1 MHTVADLLQGSASNV
16 PAVNDG
22 GGDIKVLVVDDTDH
36 VRRMLDTM
44 LSMDGFEVVGT
55 AGDGP
60 TAIQECDDLDPD
72 VVVIDYMMPGM
83 DGLEC
88 ARQIRQRRPEQL
100 VIIYTAFIDAAVEQ
114 AAADAGV
121 ALCVGKVEG
130 LHLLE
135 QEIRRLVQLR

>member
-1 MHTVADLLQGSASNV
+1 M
-16 PAVNDG
+16 NDG
-22 GGDIKVLVVDDTDH
+22 VSDIKVLVVDDTDH

-44 LSMDGFEVVGT
+44 LSMDGFDVVGT
-55 AGDGP
+55 AGDGE
-60 TAIQECDDLDPD
+60 TAIAESDQLDPD

-88 ARQIRQRRPEQL
+88 ARQIRQRRPDQL
-100 VIIYTAFIDAAVEQ
+100 VIIYTAFIDAAVEK
-114 AAADAGV
+114 AAAEAGV

-135 QEIRRLVQLR
+135 QEIRRLVRLR

>member
-1 MHTVADLLQGSASNV
+1 MADVLKDPASIV
-16 PAVNDG
+16 PVVNEGDQ
-22 GGDIKVLVVDDTDH
+22 DIKVLVVDDTDH

-44 LSMDGFEVVGT
+44 LSMDGFEVFGA

-60 TAIQECDDLDPD
+60 TAIAETNALDPD

-88 ARQIRQRRPEQL
+88 ARQIRQRRPDQL

-135 QEIRRLVQLR
+135 QEIRRLVRLR

>member
-1 MHTVADLLQGSASNV
+1 M
-16 PAVNDG
+16 NDG
-22 GGDIKVLVVDDTDH
+22 VSDIKVLVVDDTDH

-44 LSMDGFEVVGT
+44 LSMDGFDVVGT
-55 AGDGP
+55 AGDGE
-60 TAIQECDDLDPD
+60 TAIAETDQLDPD

-88 ARQIRQRRPEQL
+88 ARQIRQRRPDQL
-100 VIIYTAFIDAAVEQ
+100 VIIYTAFIDAAVEK
-114 AAADAGV
+114 AAAEAGV

-135 QEIRRLVQLR
+135 QEIRRLVRLR

>member
-1 MHTVADLLQGSASNV
+1 MGDLSEERSNV
-16 PAVNDG
+16 AGVSDDEG
-22 GGDIKVLVVDDTDH
+22 EIKVLVVDDTDH

-60 TAIQECDDLDPD
+60 TAITEADALDPH

-88 ARQIRQRRPEQL
+88 ARQIRDRRPDQL

-135 QEIRRLVQLR
+135 QEIRRLVRLR

>member
-1 MHTVADLLQGSASNV
+1 MHTVADLLQGQGSNV
-16 PAVNDG
+16 PAVTEDDR
-22 GGDIKVLVVDDTDH
+22 DIKVLVVDDTDH

-55 AGDGP
+55 AGDGE
-60 TAIQECDDLDPD
+60 TAIKETDELDPD

-88 ARQIRQRRPEQL
+88 ARQIRQHRPDQL

-135 QEIRRLVQLR
+135 QEIRRLVRLR

>member
-1 MHTVADLLQGSASNV
+1 MADVVQDPASIV
-16 PAVNDG
+16 PVVNEGDQ
-22 GGDIKVLVVDDTDH
+22 DIKVLVVDDTDH

-44 LSMDGFEVVGT
+44 LSMDGFEVVGA

-60 TAIQECDDLDPD
+60 TAIAETNALDPD

-88 ARQIRQRRPEQL
+88 ARQIRKERPDQL

-135 QEIRRLVQLR
+135 QEIRRLVRLR

>member
-1 MHTVADLLQGSASNV
+1 VPTVADVVADPPSTSIV
-16 PAVNDG
+16 PAVDD
-22 GGDIKVLVVDDTDH
+22 GDIKVLVVDDTDH

-55 AGDGP
+55 AGNGEE
-60 TAIQECDDLDPD
+60 AISEADALDPD

-88 ARQIRQRRPEQL
+88 ARQMRQRRPNQL

-135 QEIRRLVQLR
+135 KEIRRLVHLR

>member
-1 MHTVADLLQGSASNV
+1 MDH
-16 PAVNDG
+16 
-22 GGDIKVLVVDDTDH
+22 GDIKVLVVDDTDH

-55 AGDGP
+55 AGDGHE
-60 TAIQECDDLDPD
+60 AIAEADALDPD

-88 ARQIRQRRPEQL
+88 ARQMRQRRPNQL

>member
-1 MHTVADLLQGSASNV
+1 MADVVEDRASNV
-16 PAVNDG
+16 PPVSD
-22 GGDIKVLVVDDTDH
+22 GDIKVLVVDDTDH

-55 AGDGP
+55 AGDGVE
-60 TAIQECDDLDPD
+60 AIAEADELDPD

-88 ARQIRQRRPEQL
+88 ARQMRQRRPNQL

-121 ALCVGKVEG
+121 ALGVGKVEG